1 MSRAD
6 GIGELRELVA
16 RNAQRLDAL
25 EAKIGH
31 TGESPPDDR
40 RRWQAGAAVRPPR
53 RRALRR
59 EHADAAR
66 WDETPGLGFPPV
78 IYIKDRRY
86 RSLAALEQWDRSLAR
101 RAATQGQVRGHGG
114 RFKAA
119 DAGGAEA
126 DDLEAEP

>member
-1 MSRAD
+1 MSCASSWHATRNGLTHSKLKLATTAVPPLDDHED
-6 GIGELRELVA
+6 GKPVLL
-16 RNAQRLDAL
+16 
-25 EAKIGH
+25 
-31 TGESPPDDR
+31 SDR
-40 RRWQAGAAVRPPR
+40 RAAERYDVSTRT
-53 RRALRR
+53 L
-59 EHADAAR
+59 AR

-126 DDLEAEP
+126 DDLEATP